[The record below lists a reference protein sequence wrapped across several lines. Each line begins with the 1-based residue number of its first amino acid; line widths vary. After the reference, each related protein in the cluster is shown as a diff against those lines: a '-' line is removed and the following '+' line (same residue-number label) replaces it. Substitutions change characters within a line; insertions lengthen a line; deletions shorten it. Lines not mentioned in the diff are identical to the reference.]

1 MTLTQCRQQLEATL
15 TTAGLRVLPAG
26 QAAPPSCFVVQG
38 SPWVAPESLGAGMR
52 GVSWVVVGVVAVA
65 SEAGITDAE
74 ALADALVT
82 ACRSLPP
89 PWGMP
94 TIEAPGLLG
103 LAGAQYLAFR
113 ATVQTII

>member
-1 MTLTQCRQQLEATL
+1 MTLTECRRELEATL
-15 TTAGLRVLPAG
+15 GAAGLRLLPAG
-26 QAAPPSCFVVQG
+26 QVAPPSCFVVQG
-38 SPWVAPESLGAGMR
+38 SPWVAPESLGGGQR
-52 GVSWVVVGVVAVA
+52 RVSWVIVGVVAVA

-74 ALADALVT
+74 NLADGLVT

-94 TIEAPGLLG
+94 TIETPGLLG